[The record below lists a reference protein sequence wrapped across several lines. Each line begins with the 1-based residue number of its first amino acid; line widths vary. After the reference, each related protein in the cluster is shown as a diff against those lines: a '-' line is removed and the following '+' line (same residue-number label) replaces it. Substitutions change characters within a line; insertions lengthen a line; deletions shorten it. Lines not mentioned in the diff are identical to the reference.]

1 MIFRFAAFFLFLAS
15 CAAPVA
21 AKMPETQSATQLAS
35 PALWEVRS
43 PSSKGK
49 LYLFGTFHLLP
60 KSVEW
65 QTKAFEKSAKSSK
78 IFVFELTEADMKNP
92 ENQQLLLS
100 RGMLPS
106 DQTLDQLVGPALFAK
121 VEAASKVVG
130 VPTLALNRMRPW
142 MASVLLAVQSAKAAG
157 FEPGLGVEAIL
168 QARADKYN
176 VPVSSLETM
185 AEQVDALAAMDDDGG
200 RQMLEETVAE
210 LATAEKTFAD
220 MLAAWASGDSGKIEA
235 AFLND
240 MQSHPKAYDALLKQ
254 RNLRW
259 LPKLEALVQ
268 KREPV
273 FVAVGAGHLVGP
285 DGVVTLLHAKGYY
298 VKLLQPRVQK

>member
-1 MIFRFAAFFLFLAS
+1 MISRFVALFLFSAS
-15 CAAPVA
+15 FSVPVA
-21 AKMPETQSATQLAS
+21 AKIPEIRSTAQQAS

-43 PSSKGK
+43 PSGKGK

-65 QTKAFEKSAKSSK
+65 QTKAFEKAVKSAKN
-78 IFVFELTEADMKNP
+78 FVFELTEAEMKSP
-92 ENQQLLLS
+92 QGQQLLLS

-106 DQTLDQLVGPALFAK
+106 GQSLDQLIGPALFTK
-121 VEAASKVVG
+121 VEVAGKVVG
-130 VPTLALNRMRPW
+130 VSKLALNQMRPW

-157 FEPGLGVEAIL
+157 FEPGLGVEATL
-168 QARADKYN
+168 QTRADKYN

-210 LATAEKTFAD
+210 LATAEKTFTD

-235 AFLND
+235 VFLND

-285 DGVVTLLHAKGYY
+285 DGVVTLLHAKGYF
-298 VKLLQPRVQK
+298 VKLLQPRVKK

>member
-1 MIFRFAAFFLFLAS
+1 MFSRFTAFLFILFTGTV
-15 CAAPVA
+15 PLA
-21 AKMPETQSATQLAS
+21 AKVPEQSAATQLAS

-60 KSVEW
+60 KSIEW
-65 QTKAFEKSAKSSK
+65 QTKTFEKSAKSSK
-78 IFVFELTEADMKNP
+78 AFVFELTEADMKNP

-106 DQTLDQLVGPALFAK
+106 GQTLDQLVGPALFAK
-121 VEAASKVVG
+121 VEVAGKAVG
-130 VPTLALNRMRPW
+130 VPMVVLNRMRPW

-168 QARADKYN
+168 QARAAKAN
-176 VPVSSLETM
+176 MPVTSLETM

-200 RQMLEETVAE
+200 RQMLEETAAE
-210 LATAEKTFAD
+210 LVTAEKTFAQ
-220 MLAAWASGDSGKIEA
+220 MLAAWASGDSRTIEA

-259 LPKLEALVQ
+259 LPKLEGLLAGRGPAL
-268 KREPV
+268 
-273 FVAVGAGHLVGP
+273 VAVGAGHLVGP
-285 DGVVTLLHAKGYY
+285 DGIVALLRAKGYQIKQ
-298 VKLLQPRVQK
+298 VQPK